1 MPKKEN
7 IFNIPNLLSSVRILL
22 SFLLVYLVFAGFGIW
37 TIVIVFSIAALTD
50 GLDGYIA
57 KKFNLKT
64 EFGRKL
70 DMFADRVLMISII
83 IAILS
88 YMKINGLLSS
98 DILVQTILIISR
110 EIIALPF
117 FITAWFIGGNIFP
130 QARFIAKFTTVM
142 QGISFPMIILG
153 WQISWIFA
161 GITCVMGLVSGCL
174 YAYDSVFQKI
184 SSSKK
189 NIHKK

>member
-7 IFNIPNLLSSVRILL
+7 IFNIPNLLSFARILL
-22 SFLLVYLVFAGFGIW
+22 SLILVYLVFAGFGIW
-37 TIVIVFSIAALTD
+37 TIVIVFSIAAITD
-50 GLDGYIA
+50 ALDGYIA
-57 KKFNLKT
+57 RKFNLKT

-70 DMFADRVLMISII
+70 DMFADRILMLSII

-88 YMKINGLLSS
+88 YMKLNGLLSR
-98 DILVQTILIISR
+98 DVLIQTILIISR

-117 FITAWFIGGNIFP
+117 LIIAWLIWGNIFP
-130 QARFIAKFTTVM
+130 QARFIAKFATVM
-142 QGISFPMIILG
+142 QGISFPMILLG
-153 WQISWIFA
+153 WKISWIFS
-161 GITCVMGLVSGCL
+161 GITCVMGIASGCL